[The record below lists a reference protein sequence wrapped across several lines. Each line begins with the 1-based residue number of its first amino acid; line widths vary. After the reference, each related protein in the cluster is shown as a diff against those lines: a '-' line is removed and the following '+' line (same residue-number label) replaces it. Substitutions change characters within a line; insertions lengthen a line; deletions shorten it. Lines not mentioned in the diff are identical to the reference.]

1 MTAVLDG
8 IEAGS
13 PDERV
18 LALADAESVVVR
30 QRRDGALWATANLR
44 GVPSVVFSLDHRIQG
59 GAMHE
64 GNCAVIVAAYQHALR
79 EKLPIVG
86 LWHSGGARLQDGV
99 HSLNAVARVFHAMTA
114 ASGRIPQISVV
125 LGAAAGGA
133 AYGPGLT
140 DVVIMAPHGKVF
152 ITGPTIIEEVTGE
165 QIDADSLGGPEAH
178 DKASGVAHLVAE
190 TERDAYRLAAA
201 VAELLGA
208 PRRTMPDLVEDR
220 PFGELLPDRSKRAY
234 DIHPVL
240 DRLLDDRPVELQA
253 GWARSIVTT
262 LGRFGGGSVGV
273 VASNPLRRGG
283 CLDSRSAEKA
293 ARFVR
298 LCDSLGLPLIV
309 VVDVPG
315 YLPGVAEEHGG
326 VVRRGAKL
334 LHAFAEAT
342 VPRVTVVLRKAYGGA
357 YIAMNCRGL
366 GADRVFAWPQAEIA
380 VMGATAAVR
389 LLHRRE
395 LAAVAAQDRNA
406 VEMRLT
412 DQHLVSAGGLSA
424 AVQAGVVD
432 EIIEPDRT
440 RSALAAA
447 LAGMPSRRGE
457 HGNIPL

>member
-1 MTAVLDG
+1 MAAVLDG
-8 IEAGS
+8 TEARS

-18 LALADAESVVVR
+18 EALADLGTTVVR
-30 QRRDGALWATANLR
+30 QRNDGALWATADLR

-64 GNCAVIVAAYQHALR
+64 GNCAIIVAAYRHALR
-79 EKLPIVG
+79 EGLPIVG
-86 LWHSGGARLQDGV
+86 LWHSAGARLQDGIG
-99 HSLNAVARVFHAMTA
+99 SLHAVAQVFHAMTM

-125 LGAAAGGA
+125 VGAAAGGA

-140 DVVIMAPHGKVF
+140 DVVIMAPHARVF
-152 ITGPTIIEEVTGE
+152 ITGPMIIGEVTGE
-165 QIDADSLGGPEAH
+165 RIDAVSLGGPDAH
-178 DKASGVAHLVAE
+178 SRESGVAHVVAE
-190 TERDAYRLAAA
+190 SEVDAYRKAAA
-201 VAELLGA
+201 LAELLGA
-208 PRRTMPDLVEDR
+208 PGKTAQVRDR
-220 PFGELLPDRSKRAY
+220 SFSGLLPERAQRAY

-240 DRLLDDRPVELQA
+240 ARLLDTQPLELQA
-253 GWARSIVTT
+253 GWARSVVTS
-262 LGRFGGGSVGV
+262 LGRIGGGSVGV
-273 VASNPLRRGG
+273 VASNPLHRGG

-298 LCDSLGLPLIV
+298 MCDSLGVPLV
-309 VVDVPG
+309 VLVDVPG
-315 YLPGVAEEHGG
+315 YLPGVAEEQGG

-366 GADRVFAWPQAEIA
+366 GADRVYAWPQAEIA

-395 LAAVAAQDRNA
+395 LAAVPDHERPPLEA
-406 VEMRLT
+406 RLT
-412 DQHLVSAGGLSA
+412 DRHRAEAGGLA
-424 AVQAGVVD
+424 AAIEAQVVD
-432 EIIEPDRT
+432 EIIDPDRT
-440 RSALAAA
+440 RTAVAAA
-447 LAGMPSRRGE
+447 LADLPPRRGE